1 MIHVSENYIEENS
14 FSPKSEL
21 SLPYVAHMPYKVQIS
36 DISDAA
42 KIYYAQITGLA
53 VKYGYIFATDEQLAK
68 MKSTSVRNIERWNL
82 EIERAGFIRRETFNR
97 PSRLSKEEKIEWKKV
112 RKIYIT
118 DGFSNPNT
126 RENSKKVTE
135 TLKNEEK
142 NHQSNFKKISCLK
155 NGGSVETAK
164 NEGSLETAKN
174 GGYNRYTVKEA
185 QQTTAASPHV
195 ESGVAGVSCFDCLKD
210 ISIDESDKRWL
221 TENRSESAV
230 KHAIEYSKHVKPTT
244 TLIQLLKWASKDL
257 PDIPQP
263 KTKVKP
269 DSQRGKTKLLPSDD
283 EYQKRRENM
292 LKAIKFFKARLSVL
306 GLRMYDHVNRV
317 VIENDNIYYD
327 DECFYERVDHCLKKL
342 NIGEYKPKL

>member
-1 MIHVSENYIEENS
+1 MIHLSENHLEENS
-14 FSPKSEL
+14 FSPKSAL
-21 SLPYVAHMPYKVQIS
+21 SLPYVAHMPYKVQIA

-68 MKSTSVRNIERWNL
+68 MKSTSIKNIERWNL
-82 EIERAGFIRRETFNR
+82 ELEKLGFIRRETFNV
-97 PSRLSKEEKIEWKKV
+97 PHKLSKEEKINWKKV

-142 NHQSNFKKISCLK
+142 TKKKNCKENFFLK
-155 NGGSVETAK
+155 NEGTIEPLK
-164 NEGSLETAKN
+164 NEGSVEPLKN
-174 GGYNRYTVKEA
+174 EGYKRYTVKEA
-185 QQTTAASPHV
+185 QQTTAASPA
-195 ESGVAGVSCFDCLKD
+195 SGVAGVSIFDCLKEVG
-210 ISIDESDKRWL
+210 IDDDDKRWL

-230 KHAIEYSKHVKPTT
+230 KHAIEFSKHEKPTT

-257 PDIPQP
+257 PDIPQS

-269 DSQRGKTKLLPSDD
+269 DSQGGKTKLVPSDD

-292 LKAIKFFKARLSVL
+292 LKAIKFFKARLSLL
-306 GLRMYDHVNRV
+306 GLRMYDHVNRI